1 MKYTLRLFGNLG
13 HFKKL
18 ITGTVIF
25 NILTVIFT
33 LASTYALIPV
43 LSLIFGESEKVY
55 VRPEWITDGQSVYE
69 TGGVSGVKEYAM
81 SMYDYCTTSYIDQN
95 GLEWVLFWVCLIG
108 FLMFAFKN
116 ISRYFAGLLLSY
128 INIGIEQRLRKRI
141 HDKILA
147 LNLSFFS
154 EQRKGDILS
163 RITSDVTEVQ
173 WAIFSSLSRSVQ
185 DPLMIIGILVS
196 LIIMSPKLTVFIVF
210 LLPFTAYAI
219 TRISKSLKEP
229 SEKARRKYGE
239 LLSMVEEDLSG
250 LKVIKSYNAEPIS
263 EKRFDSAIIRTSLL
277 EYRAAASSPRR

>member
-1 MKYTLRLFGNLG
+1 M
-13 HFKKL
+13 
-18 ITGTVIF
+18 
-25 NILTVIFT
+25 
-33 LASTYALIPV
+33 
-43 LSLIFGESEKVY
+43 
-55 VRPEWITDGQSVYE
+55 
-69 TGGVSGVKEYAM
+69 
-81 SMYDYCTTSYIDQN
+81 
-95 GLEWVLFWVCLIG
+95 
-108 FLMFAFKN
+108 
-116 ISRYFAGLLLSY
+116 
-128 INIGIEQRLRKRI
+128 RKRI

-239 LLSMVEEDLSG
+239 LLSMVEEDLSD
-250 LKVIKSYNAEPIS
+250 LK
-263 EKRFDSAIIRTSLL
+263 
-277 EYRAAASSPRR
+277 